1 MDIALLID
9 KIKRDKGFDL
19 SGYRDSTLTRRIERR
34 IKFDGAKSLDEYMRM
49 IDRDYHLYW
58 RLVSDFFIGVT
69 DFFRDKE
76 ICDIV
81 QTKVFPE
88 LIERRI
94 KEPFKA
100 PFRVW
105 SAGCS
110 TGEEVYS
117 LAIMVKEIYE
127 KKDIRRPL
135 AFVHGTDILEDK
147 LEQAKQGVYSQEKV
161 EKMER
166 TLREKYFTVQS
177 KEYKIIHNI
186 EYMTR
191 FAKLDLVRPTG
202 FGGFDM
208 VVCRNVLIYF
218 QRELQEKVISYF
230 HKALRPGG
238 VLWLGK
244 SESLWGKTKSLFEPV
259 YKKERIF
266 RKLPVEA
273 P

>member
-1 MDIALLID
+1 MDITLLVD

-147 LEQAKQGVYSQEKV
+147 LEQAKQGIYPREKV

-166 TLREKYFTVQS
+166 TLREKYFITRDR
-177 KEYKIIHNI
+177 KYKIHPTI
-186 EYMTR
+186 ESMTH
-191 FAKLDLVRPTG
+191 FNKLDLVHPSG
-202 FGGFDM
+202 FGGFDII
-208 VVCRNVLIYF
+208 VCRNVLIYF
-218 QRELQEKVISYF
+218 QRKLQEKVIAYF
-230 HKALRPGG
+230 HKALRPEGI
-238 VLWLGK
+238 LWLGK
-244 SESLWGKTKSLFEPV
+244 SETLWGRTSSLFESV
-259 YKKERIF
+259 YKKERVF
-266 RKLPVEA
+266 RKLSVGVS
-273 P
+273 